1 MVCCATIRGGEGMKK
16 RKTSQFLLRAKVEG
30 RVGVGEQ
37 ELSKG
42 WGGGDGDSTDVVL
55 KGVMTEPVFLLQLA
69 PKID

>member
-1 MVCCATIRGGEGMKK
+1 MNKK
-16 RKTSQFLLRAKVEG
+16 
-30 RVGVGEQ
+30 

-42 WGGGDGDSTDVVL
+42 WDGGDGDSTDVVL

>member
-1 MVCCATIRGGEGMKK
+1 MNKK
-16 RKTSQFLLRAKVEG
+16 
-30 RVGVGEQ
+30 